1 MSSTKRKAPPV
12 HIARPQ
18 TTQNAKHISKAQI
31 NESRT
36 SVISVPKHQQA
47 AKKEALGEAIE
58 ISSDEDESDN
68 DAMDDGGDLMDEDE
82 PAAADAGA
90 VAVASSK
97 ILLTNG
103 HAQGPM
109 NDDDDND
116 DDAGDHEPTFGDL
129 VREHETI
136 DVTAALSLLS
146 PADNAAN
153 GHSNLPA
160 TAGKALT
167 ATANAT
173 AAAAAAAPTL
183 ASLGHLL
190 NAALRSGDDAN
201 LEICFNTTTDATWV
215 RNTIQRLDP
224 SLAGTLLQKL
234 AARIHRRPG
243 RAHTLV
249 GWVQWTLITH
259 GGALL
264 ANQTGVTRALQE
276 LHRVL
281 EERARGLNSLLLLK
295 GKLDMLEAQMQM
307 RRLQRAGV
315 ATVGARGGSSKA
327 VDSANNLGRAAGGAR
342 GGAGR
347 PRRGSAAASGA
358 SATDYDEDNVVTYNE
373 ELEDED
379 EDEGDESGQILVSS
393 ANVAGESFVAN
404 SDEEALDEEDEED
417 SSEDDDNDNGAEDDD
432 DDELEEMDDDETGDE
447 DEVDFDDVDDE
458 EDDDEDDDD
467 EQAAPPPP
475 KLQKKAGAPFSKRR

>member
-12 HIARPQ
+12 RIARPQ
-18 TTQNAKHISKAQI
+18 TTQNAKHASKAQI

-36 SVISVPKHQQA
+36 SVVSVPKHQLA
-47 AKKEALGEAIE
+47 AKKEALGDAIE

-68 DAMDDGGDLMDEDE
+68 DAKDDGEDLMDEDE
-82 PAAADAGA
+82 PATADAHTGA
-90 VAVASSK
+90 VALDSSN
-97 ILLTNG
+97 LPLANG
-103 HAQGPM
+103 HAHRPV
-109 NDDDDND
+109 NDDDDDD

-129 VREHETI
+129 VREHETV
-136 DVTAALSLLS
+136 DVTAALNLLS

-153 GHSNLPA
+153 DQSALPA

-167 ATANAT
+167 TSAS
-173 AAAAAAAPTL
+173 AAAVPTL

-315 ATVGARGGSSKA
+315 ATFGTRGGSKA
-327 VDSANNLGRAAGGAR
+327 VDSVNNLGRAADGPR
-342 GGAGR
+342 GGVGR

-379 EDEGDESGQILVSS
+379 EGDVSGQILVSS

-404 SDEEALDEEDEED
+404 SDDEVLDEEDEED

-432 DDELEEMDDDETGDE
+432 ELEEMDDDETGDE
-447 DEVDFDDVDDE
+447 DEVDYDDVDDE